1 MDTRTQDERYE
12 RARAAL
18 ASGEYKI
25 TPAGEGA
32 WSVVNGDNVP
42 YSVTHEACTCKDYQ
56 NNTHKGV
63 KCKHICAIRILFTTG
78 GQFHMNDNDTTTTPN
93 GWTRLYHP
101 SGAQV
106 TLPITY
112 GVAGLMFA
120 QVDAYITA
128 GFQVDAPGLE
138 EGEQKQEVVSVS
150 RREAS
155 DGTPIVA
162 FYLAHPKTVKKFLH
176 AYLNRPEDIAAF
188 EAATGLKLDAIPTW
202 PGERDIDK
210 DHKDAGKYIVQ
221 LPRPINLV
229 WEVNPKWLTWSAEGG
244 KSTGA
249 IEPHKRILSRYDSA
263 TKPATSPLSQT
274 ETPSQPAASAPP
286 DDPIPAPAPAA
297 LPERKYE
304 DNTLC
309 KDDPAERTA
318 FDAYL
323 KAIGKPP
330 KSLESLRTWY
340 RVATN
345 GK

>member
-1 MDTRTQDERYE
+1 
-12 RARAAL
+12 
-18 ASGEYKI
+18 
-25 TPAGEGA
+25 
-32 WSVVNGDNVP
+32 
-42 YSVTHEACTCKDYQ
+42 
-56 NNTHKGV
+56 
-63 KCKHICAIRILFTTG
+63 
-78 GQFHMNDNDTTTTPN
+78 MNDNDTTTPPN

-188 EAATGLKLDAIPTW
+188 ESATGLKLDSIQVWT
-202 PGERDIDK
+202 GERDIQK
-210 DHKDAGKYIVQ
+210 DNKDAGKYIVQ

-229 WEVNPKWLTWSAEGG
+229 WEVNPKWQIWSAEGG

-263 TKPATSPLSQT
+263 AAKPATGQ
-274 ETPSQPAASAPP
+274 TPSQPASSAPP
-286 DDPIPAPAPAA
+286 TPAPAA

-340 RVATN
+340 RVAAN

>member
-1 MDTRTQDERYE
+1 MDTQKQEERYE

-18 ASGEYKI
+18 ASGEYKV
-25 TPAGEGA
+25 TSLGEGA
-32 WSVVNGDNVP
+32 WSIVNGDNVP
-42 YSVTHEACTCKDYQ
+42 YRVTHATCECKDYQ
-56 NNTHKGV
+56 HHAHSDS
-63 KCKHICAIRILFTTG
+63 KCKHICAIHILFPQAPEKKG
-78 GQFHMNDNDTTTTPN
+78 GQPNMNEPN
-93 GWTRLYHP
+93 ALTGWTRLYHS

-112 GVAGLMFA
+112 GVAGIMYA
-120 QVDAYITA
+120 QVDAYLSA
-128 GFQVDAPGLE
+128 GFQVNAPGLE

-150 RREAS
+150 RRESS

-176 AYLNRPEDIAAF
+176 AYLNKPEDIAAF
-188 EAATGLKLDAIPTW
+188 EAATGLKLDSIPTW

-210 DHKDAGKYIVQ
+210 DHKDAGTYIVP

-229 WEVNPKWLTWSAEGG
+229 WEVNPKWQTWSAEGG

-249 IEPHKRILSRYDSA
+249 IEPHKRILVRYDAASKPVTA
-263 TKPATSPLSQT
+263 PLNPAPEPATPTANLG
-274 ETPSQPAASAPP
+274 EPA
-286 DDPIPAPAPAA
+286 
-297 LPERKYE
+297 RKYL

-309 KDDPAERTA
+309 KDDPAERVA

-323 KAIGKPP
+323 KAIGQSPA
-330 KSLESLRTWY
+330 SLESLRTWY
-340 RVATN
+340 RASN

>member
-1 MDTRTQDERYE
+1 MDTRKQEERYE

-18 ASGEYKI
+18 ASGEYKV
-25 TPAGEGA
+25 TLLDEGA
-32 WSVVNGDNVP
+32 WSVVNGDNVH
-42 YSVTHEACTCKDYQ
+42 YRVTHETCECQDYQ
-56 NNTHKGV
+56 HHAQAGV
-63 KCKHICAIRILFTTG
+63 KCKHICAIHILFPQSKQG
-78 GQFHMNDNDTTTTPN
+78 GQSKMNESNTTPLT

-106 TLPITY
+106 TLPVTY
-112 GVAGLMFA
+112 GVAGLMYA
-120 QVDAYITA
+120 QVDAYLSA
-128 GFQVDAPGLE
+128 GFQVNAPGLE

-150 RREAS
+150 RRESS

-210 DHKDAGKYIVQ
+210 DNRQSGDYIIQ

-229 WEVNPKWLTWSAEGG
+229 WEVNPKWQTWSAEGG

-249 IEPHKRILSRYDSA
+249 IEPHKRILVRYD
-263 TKPATSPLSQT
+263 
-274 ETPSQPAASAPP
+274 AASKPVTAPLN
-286 DDPIPAPAPAA
+286 PAPEPASPAPTNGE
-297 LPERKYE
+297 PVRKYL

-309 KDDPAERTA
+309 KDDPAERVA
-318 FDAYL
+318 FDAYVS
-323 KAIGKPP
+323 KVRQTPA
-330 KSLESLRTWY
+330 SLESLRAWY
-340 RVATN
+340 RVN
-345 GK
+345 SGK

>member
-1 MDTRTQDERYE
+1 MDTRKQEERYE

-18 ASGEYKI
+18 ASGEYKV
-25 TPAGEGA
+25 TPLDEGA

-42 YSVTHEACTCKDYQ
+42 YHVTRETCECKDYQ
-56 NNTHKGV
+56 HHAQVGV
-63 KCKHICAIRILFTTG
+63 KCKHICAIHILFPQSTEKNG
-78 GQFHMNDNDTTTTPN
+78 GQSKMNEPN
-93 GWTRLYHP
+93 TNPLTGWTRLYHP

-112 GVAGLMFA
+112 GVAGIMYA
-120 QVDAYITA
+120 QVDAYLSS
-128 GFQVDAPGLE
+128 GFQVNAPGLE

-150 RREAS
+150 RRESS

-188 EAATGLKLDAIPTW
+188 EAASGLKLDAIPTW

-210 DHKDAGKYIVQ
+210 DHKDSEKYIVQ
-221 LPRPINLV
+221 LPRPIHLV
-229 WEVNPKWLTWSAEGG
+229 WEVNPKWQTWSAEGG

-249 IEPHKRILSRYDSA
+249 IEPHKRILVRYD
-263 TKPATSPLSQT
+263 
-274 ETPSQPAASAPP
+274 AASKPST
-286 DDPIPAPAPAA
+286 DPLPQMEIPGKPVISAPASGEPA
-297 LPERKYE
+297 RKYL

-309 KDDPAERTA
+309 KDDPAERVA

-323 KAIGKPP
+323 KAIGQSPA
-330 KSLESLRTWY
+330 SLESLRTWY
-340 RVATN
+340 RASN

>member
-1 MDTRTQDERYE
+1 MDTHKQEERYE

-25 TPAGEGA
+25 TPLDEGV
-32 WSVVNGDNVP
+32 WSIVNGDNVP
-42 YSVTHEACTCKDYQ
+42 YRVTHAACECKDYQ
-56 NNTHKGV
+56 NHAQAGL
-63 KCKHICAIRILFTTG
+63 KCKHICAIHILFPQAPEKKG
-78 GQFHMNDNDTTTTPN
+78 GQSKMNEANTNPLT

-112 GVAGLMFA
+112 GVAGIMYA
-120 QVDAYITA
+120 QVDAYLLA
-128 GFQVDAPGLE
+128 GFQVNAPGLE

-150 RREAS
+150 RRESS

-176 AYLNRPEDIAAF
+176 AYLNKPEDIAAF
-188 EAATGLKLDAIPTW
+188 EAASGLKLGAIPNW

-210 DHKDAGKYIVQ
+210 DHKDSEKYIVQ
-221 LPRPINLV
+221 LPRPIHLV
-229 WEVNPKWLTWSAEGG
+229 WEVNPKWQTWSAEGG

-249 IEPHKRILSRYDSA
+249 IEPHKRILVRYD
-263 TKPATSPLSQT
+263 
-274 ETPSQPAASAPP
+274 AASKPVTAPLTTSSEP
-286 DDPIPAPAPAA
+286 TATAHESP
-297 LPERKYE
+297 RKYL

-309 KDDPAERTA
+309 KDDPAERVA

-323 KAIGKPP
+323 KAIGQSPA
-330 KSLESLRTWY
+330 SLESLRTWY
-340 RVATN
+340 RAN
-345 GK
+345 SGK

>member
-25 TPAGEGA
+25 TPLGEGA

-42 YSVTHEACTCKDYQ
+42 YRVTHATCTCKDYQ
-56 NNTHKGV
+56 NNAHKGV
-63 KCKHICAIRILFTTG
+63 KCKHICAIQILFSKG
-78 GQFHMNDNDTTTTPN
+78 GQSNMNSTDTTTTNPN

-120 QVDAYITA
+120 QVDAYLTA

-188 EAATGLKLDAIPTW
+188 ESATGLKLDSIQVWT
-202 PGERDIDK
+202 GERDIQK

-229 WEVNPKWLTWSAEGG
+229 WEVNPKWQIWSAEGG

-263 TKPATSPLSQT
+263 TAKPATGPLPQA
-274 ETPSQPAASAPP
+274 ETPTQLAPIAPAT
-286 DDPIPAPAPAA
+286 PAPTPATST
-297 LPERKYE
+297 PERKYE

-330 KSLESLRTWY
+330 KSLEALRTWY
-340 RVATN
+340 CVAN

>member
-1 MDTRTQDERYE
+1 MDTSKQDERYE

-25 TPAGEGA
+25 VPLDGA
-32 WSVVNGDNVP
+32 WSIINGDNVP
-42 YSVTHEACTCKDYQ
+42 YRVTHETCECKDHQHYAH
-56 NNTHKGV
+56 TGL
-63 KCKHICAIRILFTTG
+63 KCKHICAIHILFPQTLEKSTPAQALQG
-78 GQFHMNDNDTTTTPN
+78 GQSMNDNSTNPLT
-93 GWTRLYHP
+93 GWTRLYHA

-112 GVAGLMFA
+112 GVAGIMYA

-128 GFQVDAPGLE
+128 GFQVNAPGLE

-150 RREAS
+150 RRESS

-176 AYLNRPEDIAAF
+176 AYLNKPEDIAAF
-188 EAATGLKLDAIPTW
+188 EAATGLKLDSIPNW

-210 DHKDAGKYIVQ
+210 DNRQAGEYIVQ
-221 LPRPINLV
+221 LPRPIHLV
-229 WEVNPKWLTWSAEGG
+229 WEVNPKWQTWSAEGG

-249 IEPHKRILSRYDSA
+249 IEPHKRILVRYDA
-263 TKPATSPLSQT
+263 TTKPVTAPLNTAPELATT
-274 ETPSQPAASAPP
+274 AATTGEPVRTY
-286 DDPIPAPAPAA
+286 
-297 LPERKYE
+297 L

-309 KDDPAERTA
+309 KDDPAERVA

-330 KSLESLRTWY
+330 TSLETLRIWY
-340 RVATN
+340 RAAN